1 MLVRHTVTRAP
12 FTVAPEDRCLDVLR
26 TFRARGFRHAPVV
39 EDGALV
45 GIISERDLV
54 RALPALVESF
64 SGEEGKRSLEAPV
77 RSVMTRGARTCAPS
91 DPVDVVAREMLED
104 RLGCMAVVSNDEVVG
119 IVTTVDLLR
128 GFTDHLLAPG
138 VDALSL
144 VWTRGGVDTVPDVPS
159 IAVAAGARLAAY
171 FVTETTTGALA
182 LLVRIDG
189 GADACAR
196 FQELCVEAGLLSM
209 GTRAA

>member
-1 MLVRHTVTRAP
+1 MTRAP

-26 TFRARGFRHAPVV
+26 AFRARGFRHAPVV
-39 EDGALV
+39 EDGKLV
-45 GIISERDLV
+45 GIVSERDLG

-64 SGEEGKRSLEAPV
+64 SGDEGKRSLEAPV
-77 RSVMTRGARTCAPS
+77 RTVMARGARTCSPS
-91 DPVDVVAREMLED
+91 DPVDLVAREMLED
-104 RLGCMAVVSNDEVVG
+104 RLGCMAVVSDGEVVG

-159 IAVAAGARLAAY
+159 IAVTAGARLVAY

-182 LLVRIDG
+182 LLVRVDG
-189 GADACAR
+189 GPEARAR

-209 GTRAA
+209 GSRDA